1 MEHAKSF
8 LVLTTNCQLRNKT
21 LIARGMLRTL
31 LRLTGRASLD
41 GREACRLRG
50 SENHVNDEDAT
61 LADPAARDWRG
72 APIAVSPY
80 PTSGLPDLYPLW
92 SIFI

>member
-8 LVLTTNCQLRNKT
+8 LVLTTNCHLRNKI

-41 GREACRLRG
+41 RREACRLRG
-50 SENHVNDEDAT
+50 SENHINDEDAT
-61 LADPAARDWRG
+61 LADPVAKDCRKAR
-72 APIAVSPY
+72 IAVSPY
-80 PTSGLPDLYPLW
+80 PTSGLPDLYLL
-92 SIFI
+92 